1 MLLGSNY
8 QMTNKP
14 NKTPLQLFLNLSVV
28 VCLLSACQQENKPV
42 VVNQPYDQGNSNSKK
57 QEAKSPPGA
66 PTVKKVAIKK
76 PLLIKNIDKS
86 IKSNKYM
93 VAAANPLAA
102 KAGIKILKLGGSAID
117 AAIATQLA
125 LNVVEPQSSGI
136 GGGAFLMHY
145 KSSSREIEAYDGREK
160 APASATGNM
169 FLNSDGSKP
178 NFYDVVPGGLSVG
191 VPGILRMLELAHKK
205 HGKLPW
211 AKLFDPAI
219 KLAEE
224 GFNISPRLHS
234 LVKIDRFL
242 KNFKISREYFY
253 NVNGYAKPVG
263 TRLFNKPLAKTFRQI
278 ATGGS
283 AAFYTGPIAAK
294 IIKTINNAT
303 INPGKMVLSD
313 LANYQAIKRQPVCSF
328 YRKWLVCGMPPP
340 TSGGI
345 TTLQILGLLQG
356 TNLSKLAPGST
367 MATHLITEA
376 SRLAFA
382 DRNKYLADDDFVP
395 VPKSRLIDPGY
406 LSKRA
411 KNISKTKTI
420 GRANPGIIKLEG
432 AENLASHQAFE
443 GESTSHISIV
453 DNERN
458 AVSLTSSIENA
469 FGSRLM
475 VGGFLLNNQLTDF
488 SFLPTVNGK
497 PIANRVEPHKR
508 PRSSMSPTLVVD
520 SSAKLVMV
528 IGSPGGSRIIG
539 YVAKTIIAA
548 LDWKKNIQA
557 AIDMPHFVN
566 RNGTTDL
573 EQGSVLDA
581 LKPSLEKLGH
591 RVRLRKLTSG
601 LHGILIDKNGTLF
614 GGADT
619 RREGIAIGD

>member
-8 QMTNKP
+8 QMTNKL
-14 NKTPLQLFLNLSVV
+14 NKTPLQFFLNLSVV

-42 VVNQPYDQGNSNSKK
+42 VVNQPYDQGDANSKN
-57 QEAKSPPGA
+57 QEEKSPLGDL
-66 PTVKKVAIKK
+66 TEKKISIKK
-76 PLLIKNIDKS
+76 PLIIKNIDKS

-102 KAGIKILKLGGSAID
+102 QAGIKILKMGGSAID

-160 APASATGNM
+160 APASATDNM

-224 GFNISPRLHS
+224 GFNISPRLHF

-242 KNFKISREYFY
+242 KNFKTSREYFY
-253 NVNGYAKPVG
+253 NGNGYAKPVG

-278 ATGGS
+278 AAGGS

-294 IIKTINNAT
+294 IIKTINTAT
-303 INPGKMVLSD
+303 INPGKMILSD

-406 LSKRA
+406 LTKRA

-420 GRANPGIIKLEG
+420 GRAKPGIIKLEG
-432 AENLASHQAFE
+432 AENLTSHPSFE

-488 SFLPTVNGK
+488 SFSPTINGK
-497 PIANRVEPHKR
+497 PIANRVEPYKR

-573 EQGSVLDA
+573 EQGSVLET

-591 RVRLRKLTSG
+591 RVHLRKLTSS
-601 LHGILIDKNGTLF
+601 LHGILIDKKGTLF
-614 GGADT
+614 GGADK
-619 RREGIAIGD
+619 RREGVAIGE

>member
-1 MLLGSNY
+1 
-8 QMTNKP
+8 MTQKFNQ
-14 NKTPLQLFLNLSVV
+14 TFIHLFISISVL

-42 VVNQPYDQGNSNSKK
+42 LNNQQYSQSSIENKN
-57 QEAKSPPGA
+57 QNAKASP
-66 PTVKKVAIKK
+66 KVATEQQTAAKK
-76 PLLIKNIDKS
+76 PLIQQDVDKS
-86 IKSNKYM
+86 IRASEHM
-93 VAAANPLAA
+93 VVAANPLAA
-102 KAGIKILKLGGSAID
+102 RAGIEILKMGGSAID

-145 KSSSREIEAYDGREK
+145 KSKSRVIEAYDGREK
-160 APASATGNM
+160 APASATSDM
-169 FLNSDGSKP
+169 FLKPDGSRP

-191 VPGILRMLELAHKK
+191 VPGAVRMLELAHKK

-211 AKLFDPAI
+211 AKLFGPAI

-224 GFNISPRLHS
+224 GFKISPRLYS

-242 KNFKISREYFY
+242 KDFQASRKYFY
-253 NVNGYAKPVG
+253 NANGYAKPVG
-263 TRLFNKPLAKTFRQI
+263 TLLLNKPLAETFRQI
-278 ATGGS
+278 AKDGA

-294 IIKTINNAT
+294 IINTINNSPK
-303 INPGKMVLSD
+303 NPGKMVLSD
-313 LANYQAIKRQPVCSF
+313 LANYEAVERQPVCSF

-356 TNLSKLAPGST
+356 KNLSRLKPGST
-367 MATHLITEA
+367 LATHLITEA

-406 LSKRA
+406 LAKRA
-411 KNISKTKTI
+411 KLISETKTM
-420 GRANPGIIKLEG
+420 GRARPGVIRLKNARNYSSYE
-432 AENLASHQAFE
+432 SFE
-443 GESTSHISIV
+443 GESTSHISVV

-488 SFLPTVNGK
+488 SFSPTSLGSPV
-497 PIANRVEPHKR
+497 ANRVEPNKR
-508 PRSSMSPTLVVD
+508 PRSSMSPMLVVD

-548 LDWKKNIQA
+548 LDWNKGIQT
-557 AIDMPHFVN
+557 AINMPHFIN

-573 EQGSVLDA
+573 ERGTTLEA

-591 RVRLRKLTSG
+591 KVRLRKLTSG
-601 LHGILIDKNGTLF
+601 LHGIFINKAGILF

-619 RREGIAIGD
+619 RREGIAVGE